1 MRLQIKTLSP
11 IHIGSGEKYNGLAY
25 IQDKRQRPFKL
36 CFLEFDKIKQV
47 LNSQQLQNFAEWIIS
62 ERYPTIQK
70 FLQYGLNDNNNNI
83 ANELISAATYKI
95 DLLFEENYQQGR
107 FLKDI
112 EAFIKQNNSVFIP
125 GSEIKGAI
133 RTAVLYKLLKENSDN
148 WNFLKEELESFKNK
162 FSQTFQ
168 IISSGNK
175 KANYELTQEEI
186 KRIPNHEK
194 QALFGEKIPR
204 RIKISDIKKVLS
216 KKMEKIEEK
225 LQEKAFRPA
234 NNNDAKYDLLKL
246 LLISDSDFK
255 KPDDCLFVSNI
266 ETLNINRRFQIF
278 QELLKPG
285 QVFTCEIKLN
295 NDSLLINKLGFS
307 EYQKNVISSIGNI
320 FKCCYEFTNK
330 LIDEEINYFR
340 NYRPNNIVSKLE
352 NIKRQNQENSPV
364 IRIGKNE
371 GYLSLTIALLIKEK
385 DPDLYKNVVIHTTKN
400 TSYTNLFPKT
410 RRIVNVANSN
420 WDTLGWIKL
429 ELENL
434 S

>member
-1 MRLQIKTLSP
+1 MKLQIKTLSP

-36 CFLEFDKIKQV
+36 WFLEFDKIKQV
-47 LNSQQLQNFAEWIIS
+47 LNSQQLQNLAEWIMS

-70 FLQYGLNDNNNNI
+70 FLQHKLSDTNNNI
-83 ANELISAATYKI
+83 TNKLISAAIYKI
-95 DLLFEENYQQGR
+95 DLLFEENHQQGR

-225 LQEKAFRPA
+225 LQEKVFRTQ

-246 LLISDSDFK
+246 LSISDSDSK
-255 KPDDCLFVSNI
+255 KPDDCLFVSNL
-266 ETLNINRRFQIF
+266 ETLNINRQFQIF

-295 NDSLLINKLGFS
+295 NDSLLIDKLGFS
-307 EYQKNVISSIGNI
+307 EHQKNVISSIGNI

-330 LIDEEINYFR
+330 LIEEEINYFTT
-340 NYRPNNIVSKLE
+340 YKQEIVNKLE
-352 NIKRQNQENSPV
+352 NIKKQNQENSPV

-410 RRIVNVANSN
+410 RRIVNIGNN
-420 WDTLGWIKL
+420 NLDTLGWVKL
-429 ELENL
+429 NL
-434 S
+434 QKE